1 MASQNKNGRKANM
14 KPGDV
19 VVTPTTSYVVNNNGK
34 LVRMATES
42 ERKNVAAGSPPG
54 NTGLPTSTRQQTTQQ
69 ILDRRSNTKK
79 PKPKVKAKAKVAP
92 KRKKK

>member
-19 VVTPTTSYVVNNNGK
+19 VVTPTTSYVVNKNGK
-34 LVRMATES
+34 LVSMPTES
-42 ERKNVAAGSPPG
+42 QRKDVAAGQPPG
-54 NTGLPTSTRQQTTQQ
+54 NTGLPTSTRQQITQQ
-69 ILDRRSNTKK
+69 ILDKRSNSKR
-79 PKPKVKAKAKVAP
+79 PKAKAKVSP